1 MAAKQT
7 TTQRCGKI
15 FQPQSE
21 PQGNR
26 FMLRETFTVF
36 RDLGR
41 VRAIASTLMR
51 YGWGDIAKRLG
62 RRSLIG
68 WTGNALNSEAS
79 REIMK
84 LPSEVRARLAMQ
96 ELGPTFVKLG
106 QVLATR
112 PDIFPPNWTAEFAKL
127 QEQVPPVPFEALLP
141 DLEQALGQ
149 SPFNVFDEL
158 QTEAIAGA
166 SIAQVHL
173 AKLKDGTPVVL
184 KIRRPHIRESIEADL
199 RLLAHLGRLLE
210 AEVEEARRYQ
220 PTEIIS
226 QFARSL
232 RRELNLALE
241 GRNTERFRRNFAG
254 DPNIL
259 FAKIHWQWTSENLL
273 VMDHLHGIHGNNL
286 AEARNDGLNLQLLA
300 QRGADAVLKMV
311 LVDGFFH
318 ADPHPGNVFYLPQ
331 NRLAIIDC
339 GMVGRLTYE
348 RRNEIADLLAALVSR
363 DLEALRDILILW
375 AGEAPVDDV
384 KLTMD
389 VDEFICSYDNAP
401 LKHVRFSAVLNDLI
415 TIMREN
421 HLAVPPD
428 LTMLFKALM
437 TLEGLGR
444 QLDPDFQIMNH
455 LTPFVK
461 KVIMDRYSPEALY
474 KRGRRTLVS
483 VAGAI
488 TDLPGDVS
496 QVLREASRG
505 RLRLNLDLK
514 RLDHFGH
521 QLDHSTNRLTVA
533 MITASLIIGSSI
545 VMTVKG
551 GPTLFGL
558 PAFGFLG
565 FFLAFIIGLGLMIS
579 IWRSGRD

>member
-1 MAAKQT
+1 
-7 TTQRCGKI
+7 
-15 FQPQSE
+15 
-21 PQGNR
+21 
-26 FMLRETFTVF
+26 MLRETFTVF

-41 VRAIASTLMR
+41 VRAIASTLMH

-286 AEARNDGLNLQLLA
+286 AEARKDGLNLQLLA

-311 LVDGFFH
+311 LIDGFFH

>member
-1 MAAKQT
+1 
-7 TTQRCGKI
+7 
-15 FQPQSE
+15 
-21 PQGNR
+21 
-26 FMLRETFTVF
+26 MLRETYSVF

-41 VRAIASTLMR
+41 VRAIARVLVR

-68 WTGNALNSEAS
+68 WAGNALNSQAT
-79 REIMK
+79 REIML

-112 PDIFPPNWTAEFAKL
+112 PDIFPPNWIAEFAKL
-127 QEQVPPVPFEALLP
+127 QDQVPPVPFESLLP
-141 DLEQALGQ
+141 DLESALGR
-149 SPFNVFDEL
+149 SPFDVFEDL

-173 AKLKDGTPVVL
+173 AKLHDGTPVVL
-184 KIRRPHIRESIEADL
+184 KIRRPHMRQNVDADL
-199 RLLAHLGRLLE
+199 RLLMRLGRLIE
-210 AEVEEARRYQ
+210 AEFEETRRYQ
-220 PTEIIS
+220 PQEIVA
-226 QFARSL
+226 QFSRSL
-232 RRELNLALE
+232 QRELNMTLE
-241 GRNTERFRRNFAG
+241 GRNTERFSRNFAD
-254 DPNIL
+254 DPNIV
-259 FAKIHWQWTSENLL
+259 FPRIHWQWSSENLL
-273 VMDHLHGIHGNNL
+273 VMDHIDGIPGNHL
-286 AEARNDGLNLQLLA
+286 IEARAQGLDLQLLA
-300 QRGADAVLKMV
+300 ARGADAVLKMV
-311 LVDGFFH
+311 LIDGFFH

-339 GMVGRLTYE
+339 GMVGRLTAA
-348 RRNEIADLLAALVSR
+348 RRDEIADLLAALVSR
-363 DLEALRDILILW
+363 DIDTLLETLIMW
-375 AGEAPVDDV
+375 ANDATVDEA
-384 KLTMD
+384 KLAAD
-389 VDEFICSYDNAP
+389 LDEFIGNYDNAP
-401 LKHVRFSAVLNDLI
+401 LKHVRFSALLNDLT

-421 HLAVPPD
+421 GLAVPPD
-428 LTMLFKALM
+428 LTMLFKALI

-461 KVIMDRYSPEALY
+461 KVIMDRYSTTSLL
-474 KRGRRTLVS
+474 KRGRRTLLD
-483 VAGAI
+483 VAGAL

-551 GPTLFGL
+551 GPTLLGL